1 MDRNTTGQRS
11 FRRAAGAALLL
22 AATLTTISAI
32 AAAAEAPAA
41 PAARIVKVSDLNLTS
56 PQGQQTLARRLR
68 TAVNQVC
75 APSAGENRLRV
86 SRSKVEEC
94 REAAWA
100 DAQRQLQ
107 QHGLL
112 AWFAARR

>member
-1 MDRNTTGQRS
+1 MYRNEMGQRS
-11 FRRAAGAALLL
+11 FRRAAGLAVLL
-22 AATLTTISAI
+22 AATLATIPAI
-32 AAAAEAPAA
+32 AATEVPT
-41 PAARIVKVSDLNLTS
+41 ARTVKVSDLNLAS
-56 PQGQQTLARRLR
+56 PHGQQTLARRLR
-68 TAVNQVC
+68 AAVNQVC
-75 APSAGENRLRV
+75 APSVGENRLRV

-112 AWFAARR
+112 IQFAASR